1 MIHPIAL
8 TTGTMATATIG
19 TIVIKTVGTTVT
31 RIVGITETKTAGTT
45 VATIVGTM
53 DVMTSVGI
61 IDARSS
67 RSLPIRTTAQI
78 SIGTVRKYN
87 LRATTT

>member
-1 MIHPIAL
+1 MTLPIAL
-8 TTGTMATATIG
+8 ITGTMATVTIG
-19 TIVIKTVGTTVT
+19 TIAI
-31 RIVGITETKTAGTT
+31 KTAGTIT

>member
-1 MIHPIAL
+1 MTLPIAL
-8 TTGTMATATIG
+8 ITGTMATVTIG
-19 TIVIKTVGTTVT
+19 TIAI
-31 RIVGITETKTAGTT
+31 KTAGTIT

-53 DVMTSVGI
+53 DVMTIVGI
-61 IDARSS
+61 TDALSS

>member
-1 MIHPIAL
+1 MTLPIAL
-8 TTGTMATATIG
+8 ITGTMATVTIG
-19 TIVIKTVGTTVT
+19 TIAI
-31 RIVGITETKTAGTT
+31 KTAGTIT

-61 IDARSS
+61 TDARSS
-67 RSLPIRTTAQI
+67 RNLPIQTTAQI
-78 SIGTVRKYN
+78 SIGTVRRYN